1 MSEALFF
8 IYWIQGS
15 GFLSK
20 HTCKRCCHNFCIRP
34 ILNLGQMGLKSS
46 FILYIYQDWNQDAY
60 KWSMIYFIQCYFILH
75 VIFDLA
81 KGYAQLLSI
90 ALERRGGHCK
100 PLASKD
106 GVKNVKRFA
115 ITVWIEVVICCIQ
128 GYKFCLH
135 VIIVEI
141 NGKPLISMVRFIHMQ
156 LFN

>member
-1 MSEALFF
+1 
-8 IYWIQGS
+8 
-15 GFLSK
+15 
-20 HTCKRCCHNFCIRP
+20 
-34 ILNLGQMGLKSS
+34 
-46 FILYIYQDWNQDAY
+46 
-60 KWSMIYFIQCYFILH
+60 MIYFIQCYFIFH

-81 KGYAQLLSI
+81 KGY

-141 NGKPLISMVRFIHMQ
+141 NGKPLISMIRFIHMQ

>member
-1 MSEALFF
+1 
-8 IYWIQGS
+8 
-15 GFLSK
+15 
-20 HTCKRCCHNFCIRP
+20 
-34 ILNLGQMGLKSS
+34 
-46 FILYIYQDWNQDAY
+46 
-60 KWSMIYFIQCYFILH
+60 MIYFIQCYFILH

-81 KGYAQLLSI
+81 KGLRSAPLLSK

-115 ITVWIEVVICCIQ
+115 ITVWIEVVKCCIQ

-141 NGKPLISMVRFIHMQ
+141 NGKPLVSMVRFIHMQ

>member
-1 MSEALFF
+1 MKHDIFYTVLFYLSCYF
-8 IYWIQGS
+8 GLSQGLCS
-15 GFLSK
+15 APLLSK
-20 HTCKRCCHNFCIRP
+20 
-34 ILNLGQMGLKSS
+34 
-46 FILYIYQDWNQDAY
+46 
-60 KWSMIYFIQCYFILH
+60 
-75 VIFDLA
+75 
-81 KGYAQLLSI
+81 